1 MPLSPNDPAFSESRT
16 TLRAE
21 LIRRRKALDPA
32 DRERRSAIIQRRVL
46 DLPEWRDA
54 DTVALYVAA
63 RNEVSTAQL
72 LERAWAEGKRVLLPR
87 CLPPDAGEGIMDFVL
102 CRGYDE
108 LEPGAL
114 PGPAARGVG
123 AGRRPHRAFLARRV
137 PTATAS

>member
-54 DTVALYVAA
+54 DTVA
-63 RNEVSTAQL
+63 T
-72 LERAWAEGKRVLLPR
+72 
-87 CLPPDAGEGIMDFVL
+87 
-102 CRGYDE
+102 
-108 LEPGAL
+108 
-114 PGPAARGVG
+114 
-123 AGRRPHRAFLARRV
+123 
-137 PTATAS
+137 